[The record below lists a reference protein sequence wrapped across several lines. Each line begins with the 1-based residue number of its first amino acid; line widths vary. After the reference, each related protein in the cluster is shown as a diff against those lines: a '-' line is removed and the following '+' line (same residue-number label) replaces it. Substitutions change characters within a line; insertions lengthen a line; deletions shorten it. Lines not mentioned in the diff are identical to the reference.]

1 MQDAAKHT
9 RNLNTSMKLI
19 CPRFILEILEI
30 LMMFRTIRQP
40 NNMYAGNNEGGKF
53 TFLEIYLNL
62 THFLSGK
69 VQLIMIIPIHP
80 LLLATNIW
88 RPLLKGYFSSC
99 QPSLQLNKAEQ
110 FSAFMDFNLPT
121 VFICIQCQLKLLF
134 TFQLRIL

>member
-1 MQDAAKHT
+1 MSMKDAAKHT

-30 LMMFRTIRQP
+30 LMMLRTIRQP
-40 NNMYAGNNEGGKF
+40 NNIYAGNNEGGKF

-80 LLLATNIW
+80 LLFPSYIW
-88 RPLLKGYFSSC
+88 GPFLEGYFSSC
-99 QPSLQLNKAEQ
+99 QPSLQLNKVFKAEQ
-110 FSAFMDFNLPT
+110 FSA
-121 VFICIQCQLKLLF
+121 VRRALKCL
-134 TFQLRIL
+134 

>member
-1 MQDAAKHT
+1 MSMKDAAKHT

-80 LLLATNIW
+80 LLLPTNIW
-88 RPLLKGYFSSC
+88 RPLLEGYFSSC
-99 QPSLQLNKAEQ
+99 QPSLQLNK
-110 FSAFMDFNLPT
+110 
-121 VFICIQCQLKLLF
+121 VLKLSSSQSYKEEPSSVCLYSLKHL
-134 TFQLRIL
+134 T